1 VRGERPGLEGA
12 VITLAEAGIVDV
24 DRMSRRD
31 LLGASA
37 AVSALLVTS
46 VLSAAAAASSIDGA
60 GSGDP
65 VASVVGASTT
75 LVTEYS
81 VTVDGVP
88 HQLFRVA
95 HDTFNTSNAALVREF
110 QLSAPREVDVLL
122 VGGGGGG
129 GNIDTSNVDFRTG
142 GGGAGEVHQLSL
154 GVVEAGSSIVVT
166 VGALVAP
173 GTSGNET
180 KVAVDGVTVAQARG
194 GGRGAGNGTVATSGG
209 SGGGGRSS
217 AVEAERSAAAA
228 GTAGTG
234 TGVSQRADGADGAD
248 ADAGGGGGA
257 GGNGTAGGAGGG
269 QGGDGVDIAPFL
281 GSWDGVASDPLLG
294 RYVAGG
300 GGGGGLSAGG
310 AGGSVGGVTLGGVG
324 VKRSDLV
331 ATGSARHGTLGTGSG
346 GGGGAADGIE
356 AAAGT
361 GASGVAWIRV
371 RLEAPS

>member
-1 VRGERPGLEGA
+1 
-12 VITLAEAGIVDV
+12 
-24 DRMSRRD
+24 M
-31 LLGASA
+31 
-37 AVSALLVTS
+37 VSALLVTS
-46 VLSAAAAASSIDGA
+46 VLPAAAAASSIEAA

-65 VASVVGASTT
+65 VASIVGASTS

-81 VTVDGVP
+81 VPVDGVP
-88 HQLFRVA
+88 YQLFQVA
-95 HDTFNTSNAALVREF
+95 HDGFLDSGAALVREF
-110 QLSAPREVDVLL
+110 ELSAPREVDVLL

-142 GGGAGEVHQLSL
+142 GGGAGEVHQVSLGVL
-154 GVVEAGSSIVVT
+154 GVVEAGWSIVVT
-166 VGALVAP
+166 VGARAAP

-180 KVAVDGVTVAQARG
+180 KVAVNAITIAQARG

-228 GTAGTG
+228 GSAGTG
-234 TGVSQRADGADGAD
+234 TGVSQRANGADGD
-248 ADAGGGGGA
+248 GDDAGGGGGA

-269 QGGDGVDIAPFL
+269 KGGDGVDIAPFL
-281 GSWDGVASDPLLG
+281 GTWDGVASDPLLG

-300 GGGGGLSAGG
+300 GGGGGLSTGG

-324 VKRSDLV
+324 VQRGDPG
-331 ATGSARHGTLGTGSG
+331 ATGNARHGTVGTGSG
-346 GGGGAADGIE
+346 GGGGAANGIE

-361 GASGVAWIRV
+361 GASGAAWIRV
-371 RLEAPS
+371 RLQPPS

>member
-1 VRGERPGLEGA
+1 MLNRTWKAGGGGAGHDRPFGRA
-12 VITLAEAGIVDV
+12 
-24 DRMSRRD
+24 
-31 LLGASA
+31 GAS
-37 AVSALLVTS
+37 S
-46 VLSAAAAASSIDGA
+46 
-60 GSGDP
+60 
-65 VASVVGASTT
+65 T

-129 GNIDTSNVDFRTG
+129 GDIDTSNVDFRTG

-166 VGALVAP
+166 
-173 GTSGNET
+173 GN
-180 KVAVDGVTVAQARG
+180 
-194 GGRGAGNGTVATSGG
+194 
-209 SGGGGRSS
+209 
-217 AVEAERSAAAA
+217 
-228 GTAGTG
+228 
-234 TGVSQRADGADGAD
+234 
-248 ADAGGGGGA
+248 
-257 GGNGTAGGAGGG
+257 
-269 QGGDGVDIAPFL
+269 
-281 GSWDGVASDPLLG
+281 
-294 RYVAGG
+294 
-300 GGGGGLSAGG
+300 
-310 AGGSVGGVTLGGVG
+310 
-324 VKRSDLV
+324 
-331 ATGSARHGTLGTGSG
+331 ARHGTLGTGSG